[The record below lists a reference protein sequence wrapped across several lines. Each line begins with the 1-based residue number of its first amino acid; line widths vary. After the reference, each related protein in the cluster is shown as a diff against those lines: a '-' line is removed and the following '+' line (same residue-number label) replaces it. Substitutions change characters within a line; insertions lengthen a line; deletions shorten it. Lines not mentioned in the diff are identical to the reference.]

1 MCDWEDRLVAWLD
14 RELPEDEAADVSRHL
29 EMCAEC
35 RKRADAYE
43 CTSIAFNAYLDA
55 VSRVDGRPRML
66 PRKTVMLGAGVVAA
80 VAVFALLA
88 RYPHRPV
95 TNEPLRALE
104 ETDPRPSVGK
114 AASPPSASPSHTG
127 LVKEGAT
134 RRGRRR
140 DLIAASQKQDANLL
154 PTGPAVEI
162 TIPAEALL
170 PPGAAPAG
178 ENFLVDLSIAPDGST
193 EGIRVRTQLTGFERT
208 QP

>member
-1 MCDWEDRLVAWLD
+1 MCDSEDRSVAWLD
-14 RELPEDEAADVSRHL
+14 RELPEDEAADFDRHL

-43 CTSIAFNAYLDA
+43 RTSIEFNAYCDA
-55 VSRVDGRPRML
+55 VSRVDERPRML
-66 PRKTVMLGAGVVAA
+66 PRKTVMLGAGAVAA
-80 VAVFALLA
+80 VVVFALLA

-95 TNEPLRALE
+95 TNQPMRE
-104 ETDPRPSVGK
+104 ETDPLASAGK
-114 AASPPSASPSHTG
+114 AASPSASPSQTSPI
-127 LVKEGAT
+127 KMSST

-140 DLIAASQKQDANLL
+140 DLIAASQKQDTNLL
-154 PTGPAVEI
+154 PTGPAVQI
-162 TIPAEALL
+162 TIPAEAVL

>member
-14 RELPEDEAADVSRHL
+14 RELPEDEAADVSRHW

-35 RKRADAYE
+35 RRRADAYE

-55 VSRVDGRPRML
+55 VSRVDERPRALSPKM
-66 PRKTVMLGAGVVAA
+66 VMLGAGVVAA

-88 RYPHRPV
+88 RNPHRPV

-104 ETDPRPSVGK
+104 ETNSRASAGK
-114 AASPPSASPSHTG
+114 AASSSASPSHTG

-140 DLIAASQKQDANLL
+140 DLIAPLQEQHANLL

>member
-14 RELPEDEAADVSRHL
+14 RELPEDEAADVQRHL
-29 EMCAEC
+29 KLCAEC

-43 CTSIAFNAYLDA
+43 RTSIEFNAYCDA
-55 VSRVDGRPRML
+55 VSRVDERPRML
-66 PRKTVMLGAGVVAA
+66 SRKTAMLGAGAVAA
-80 VAVFALLA
+80 VVAFALLA

-95 TNEPLRALE
+95 TNQPMRALE
-104 ETDPRPSVGK
+104 ETDPRASAGK
-114 AASPPSASPSHTG
+114 AASPSASPSQTSPIK
-127 LVKEGAT
+127 VSSS

-154 PTGPAVEI
+154 PTGPAVQI
-162 TIPAEALL
+162 TIPAEAVL

-193 EGIRVRTQLTGFERT
+193 QRIWVSTQLTGFERT

>member
-14 RELPEDEAADVSRHL
+14 RELPEGEADDVSRHL

-35 RKRADAYE
+35 RKQAEAYKR
-43 CTSIAFNAYLDA
+43 TSIALSAYCDA
-55 VSRVDGRPRML
+55 VSRVHERHPRTFPPKMA
-66 PRKTVMLGAGVVAA
+66 VLGAGAVAA
-80 VAVFALLA
+80 VVVFAFLA

-95 TNEPLRALE
+95 TNEPLRAME
-104 ETDPRPSVGK
+104 EADPRPSVGK
-114 AASPPSASPSHTG
+114 VANSPASPSHTG
-127 LVKEGAT
+127 PVKASST

-140 DLIAASQKQDANLL
+140 DLIAASQKQDGNLV

-162 TIPAEALL
+162 TIPAEAVL

-178 ENFLVDLSIAPDGST
+178 ESFLVEMTIAPDGST
-193 EGIRVRTQLTGFERT
+193 EGIRVRAQLTGFERT